1 MADPEPVTDVYTKIM
16 QDYPTLGYL
25 LNVDP
30 AVAWLVVDAVNPD
43 HPFDAAT
50 FQAKLMQTDWWKTTT
65 DSQRAWEKLSAT
77 DPATAQQNRD
87 QWRSHLNEEATKMG
101 VELKPADL
109 DWWTEHYLPQG
120 VASDDPTI
128 LNELARVYQ
137 QRPDLRTG
145 TGSVDTVKDQMRQI
159 ASTYFR
165 DLTPADLDWW
175 GAQIT
180 SGQQT
185 IQNFQTV
192 IQNQARDRF
201 PMYRDEI
208 NSGVSPEQLFAQQK
222 QAIASTLEVD
232 PSTIDLAH
240 DPRWS
245 KVLGTPDKDGK
256 LVPMSYSDAMQL
268 ARAQPEWRNTING
281 RQASDDLVKG
291 LLSELGAVKY

>member
-1 MADPEPVTDVYTKIM
+1 MADEPVTDVYTKIM

-65 DSQRAWEKLSAT
+65 DAQRSWEKLSAT
-77 DPATAQQNRD
+77 DPASAQQQRD
-87 QWRSHLNEEATKMG
+87 QWRAHLDEEATKMG
-101 VELKPADL
+101 VQLKPADL
-109 DWWTEHYLPQG
+109 DWWTEHYLPKG

-137 QRPDLRTG
+137 TRTDLRTG
-145 TGSVDTVKDQMRQI
+145 VGSVDTVKDQMRQI
-159 ASTYFR
+159 ASNYFR
-165 DLTPADLDWW
+165 DLTSADLDWW

-201 PMYRDEI
+201 PTFRDEI
-208 NSGVSPEQLFAQQK
+208 NSGVTPQQLFANQRD
-222 QAIASTLEVD
+222 AIAKTLEID

-245 KVLGTPDKDGK
+245 KILGVAQPDGTFR
-256 LVPMSYSDAMQL
+256 PMTYSESLQL
-268 ARAQPEWRNTING
+268 AREQPEWRNTVNG
-281 RQASDDLVKG
+281 KQSSDDLAQS
-291 LLSELGAVKY
+291 LLTELGAAKF